1 MPSAHLLSGFAD
13 SVGGVTAPLPSAIEA
28 DAPLANCYK

>member
-1 MPSAHLLSGFAD
+1 MPSAHLLNGFAD
-13 SVGGVTAPLPSAIEA
+13 AVGGVTAPLLAIEA